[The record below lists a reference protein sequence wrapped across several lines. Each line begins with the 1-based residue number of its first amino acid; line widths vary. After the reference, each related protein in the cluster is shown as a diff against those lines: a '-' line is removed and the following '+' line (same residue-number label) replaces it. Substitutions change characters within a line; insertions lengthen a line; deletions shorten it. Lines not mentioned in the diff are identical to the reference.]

1 MATTALVLGIV
12 GLVLFF
18 LFIPAL
24 LALIFGL
31 VSGRQIKRSNGVL
44 PGMGFARAGWIMGA
58 IGLLGGLA
66 FWIVAGVTGAF
77 DEDLESPSDLRVGD
91 CVRLDLDDEEIF
103 LVPTVDCELSH
114 NAEVIAVGELN
125 PDGDREYPGES
136 EVQTEIFETCAADDF
151 TDYIGID
158 YQDSIYNVYTIFPI
172 EQRWKKDRGEYTCL
186 VISEDGDV
194 TGTIRNSG
202 E

>member
-1 MATTALVLGIV
+1 MSFDNLPPPPPSVPAGGVPFPSIQPAGYPKPTNAPQPGGGAPWGYAPQPAKRPGMATAALVLGIV

-91 CVRLDLDDEEIF
+91 CVRLDLDDEEISSCPRSTASCHTTPKSSPS
-103 LVPTVDCELSH
+103 VS
-114 NAEVIAVGELN
+114 
-125 PDGDREYPGES
+125 
-136 EVQTEIFETCAADDF
+136 
-151 TDYIGID
+151 
-158 YQDSIYNVYTIFPI
+158 
-172 EQRWKKDRGEYTCL
+172 
-186 VISEDGDV
+186 
-194 TGTIRNSG
+194 
-202 E
+202 